1 MKPVLFDT
9 GWLQTGK
16 KSSKKLFQDN
26 VVPCERAPERLLQAA
41 DAFVEI
47 QPGDYLA
54 ASRVRIFVLS
64 GENQE
69 VRRFSGLVETLLAI
83 ELFLGGSS
91 AGICCR
97 DTLPSG
103 LNAL

>member
-1 MKPVLFDT
+1 MLFDT

-16 KSSKKLFQDN
+16 KSSKKLFQDD

-47 QPGDYLA
+47 QPGDYFA
-54 ASRVRIFVLS
+54 AARVCVFVLP

-69 VRRFSGLVETLLAI
+69 VCRFSGLIETLLAI
-83 ELFLGGSS
+83 ELFFGGSS
-91 AGICCR
+91 AGIRCR